1 LAAKQTILPQ
11 HLPADISPSAK
22 FEDDLIAAEQ
32 PFSIPQMTAQ
42 IEKKLIFEALAASH
56 GNKAKAAK
64 LLEISERSLWYKLD
78 QLNFK

>member
-1 LAAKQTILPQ
+1 MNNTVLI
-11 HLPADISPSAK
+11 I
-22 FEDDLIAAEQ
+22 FMDDLIAAEQ

-42 IEKKLIFEALAASH
+42 IEKKLIIEALAASH